1 MLSKKILNFNEK
13 MPSINTIT
21 PLLGGSYYHIFNRGV
36 NRNKLF
42 FNDSNYIYFLKLMS
56 KFLCPYVHF
65 LAYCL
70 IPNHFH
76 MAIKL
81 RDEIFYNE
89 KTIKDEIETGK
100 LVTNQFKK
108 LFITYAMAINSQENR
123 VGSLF
128 NPKFRRIGIS
138 DQEYLKQLI
147 FYIHYNP
154 EKHKVTNDF
163 SKYKFSSF
171 KALTGDS
178 KTSIDR
184 EYVYAIFD
192 EMEGFLNYHQF
203 WHEEKENLMLE

>member
-1 MLSKKILNFNEK
+1 

-36 NRNKLF
+36 NRSNLF
-42 FNDSNYIYFLKLMS
+42 FSDANYIYFLKLMS
-56 KFLCPYVHF
+56 NFLGPYVHF

-76 MAIKL
+76 LAVRL
-81 RDEIFYNE
+81 RDEISYNG
-89 KTIKDEIETGK
+89 KTIKDEIEVGR

-108 LFITYAMAINSQENR
+108 LFITYAMAINTQENR

-128 NPKFRRIGIS
+128 NPKFKRIEIS
-138 DQEYLKQLI
+138 DQDYLKQVI

-154 EKHKVTNDF
+154 EKHKMSNDF
-163 SKYKFSSF
+163 SNYRYSSF
-171 KALTGDS
+171 KALTGNS
-178 KTSIDR
+178 KTNIDR

-192 EMEGFLNYHQF
+192 DLEGLLNFHQY
-203 WHEEKENLMLE
+203 WHEEKENLILE